1 MPVLESCD
9 VQKDHFKISPYISFD
24 RCAFE
29 SQYFCKGGC
38 LRLSNA
44 RNKKIQINSG
54 AYIFRAGDPFANLY
68 ILKSGFAK
76 LEYPFENGD
85 SQIARFHIPGDYFG
99 LVGNAEGTHRFNT
112 VALTD
117 VEFCVIDRHT
127 LDEIIATNTE
137 FNQALQNEVN
147 ERLSSMA
154 QHFYYLS
161 FYSVERRLA
170 KFLVDFQYR
179 LKAVNLNQ
187 PWILLPMSRED
198 LKSYLGTT
206 AESLSRAF
214 SSLAGSGCLKIQNR
228 LISEINFELLDKVA
242 NKEKSFVS
250 AAC

>member
-9 VQKDHFKISPYISFD
+9 VQKDRFKISPYISFD
-24 RCAFE
+24 RCAFA
-29 SQYFCKGGC
+29 SQYFCKEGC

-44 RNKKIQINSG
+44 RVKKVQINSG

-85 SQIARFHIPGDYFG
+85 SQIARFHLPGDYFG
-99 LVGNAEGTHRFNT
+99 LLGAAGGTHQFNT
-112 VALTD
+112 TALTD
-117 VEFCVIDRHT
+117 VELCMINRDALV
-127 LDEIIATNTE
+127 E
-137 FNQALQNEVN
+137 FLAINPELNQMIQDGLHG
-147 ERLSSMA
+147 RLASMA

-179 LKAVNLNQ
+179 LKAVNLDQ

-206 AESLSRAF
+206 AETLSRAF
-214 SSLAGSGCLKIQNR
+214 SALAGSGCFKLKNR
-228 LISEINFELLDKVA
+228 LIDEIDFELLQKVA
-242 NKEKSFVS
+242 NQER
-250 AAC
+250 